1 MFKNFLTRKNRSK
14 KAPSTEELIERGFA
28 PKNGKIDVLFI
39 FPPCAIAER
48 YGRKNMGNVGGDL
61 IPLGI
66 ASLAAYLREK
76 DFGVG
81 VIDCP
86 ALRIDA
92 DEVFEIIKK
101 KDPAIIGFSTTTYTL
116 QRVIEIAKKI
126 RDNLPTKLTVFG

>member
-1 MFKNFLTRKNRSK
+1 MLTIGKKVYQAFNRKRSNPGS
-14 KAPSTEELIERGFA
+14 AREPSKDELIERGFA

-39 FPPCAIAER
+39 FPPSSVAER

-101 KDPAIIGFSTTTYTL
+101 KDPAIVEGARSLERIG
-116 QRVIEIAKKI
+116 
-126 RDNLPTKLTVFG
+126 

>member
-1 MFKNFLTRKNRSK
+1 MLTVRKRLDQLFKLKNPKLDSSK
-14 KAPSTEELIERGFA
+14 EFTKEELIERGFS
-28 PKNGKIDVLFI
+28 PKNEKIDVLFI
-39 FPPCAIAER
+39 FPPSSIAER
-48 YGRKNMGNVGGDL
+48 YGREDMGNVGGDL

-101 KDPAIIGFSTTTYTL
+101 KDPAIIGFL
-116 QRVIEIAKKI
+116 QQLIPCQE
-126 RDNLPTKLTVFG
+126 